1 MRRSVH
7 RVVALLAVAALLLGV
22 TVVATA
28 DPTEH
33 PTVCHRTGSST
44 NPFVTIHPSVNGAYH
59 GHLQHSGDV
68 IPPFAYQGQ
77 TYSLNWPSDD
87 LDVVNGECVAA
98 SPPAEEEPPPDH
110 HHHQPPEVLP
120 KPPIHNE
127 PTFTG

>member
-1 MRRSVH
+1 MRSSVK
-7 RVVALLAVAALLLGV
+7 RLVPVFGVTALLLGV
-22 TVVATA
+22 AVVAAA
-28 DPTEH
+28 DPPEH
-33 PTVCHRTGSST
+33 ATVCHHTGSTT

-68 IPPFAYQGQ
+68 IPPFEYSGE

-87 LDVVNGECVAA
+87 VDVVNGECVAA
-98 SPPAEEEPPPDH
+98 SPPDEEEPPPDH
-110 HHHQPPEVLP
+110 HEPPEVLP